1 MKTNIE
7 LNDELIQEAFRLTN
21 LKTEQELI
29 DFALRELIRNRKKRS
44 LLELSGQI
52 QFAPDYDYK
61 ASREN
66 RHVSD

>member
-7 LNDELIQEAFRLTN
+7 LNDELIQEAFQLTN

-44 LLELSGQI
+44 LLDLSGQI

-61 ASREN
+61 AAREN

>member
-7 LNDELIQEAFRLTN
+7 LNEELIQEAFQLTN

-29 DFALRELIRNRKKRS
+29 DFALRELIRHRKKRS
-44 LLELSGQI
+44 LLDLSGQI

-61 ASREN
+61 AAREN